1 METVAARVGDSRIL
15 VETSDVPVPEDFGGG
30 SRFGT
35 EKTGV
40 ADDLRDAYGQLKDLL
55 RHLADDLGGD
65 LAAHKPNWPSEV
77 VLQFGLSF
85 STSGNVWVLK
95 ASGEMTCTVSM
106 TWSRDA
112 AGE

>member
-1 METVAARVGDSRIL
+1 MGTVAARVGTSRIL
-15 VETSDVPVPEDFGGG
+15 VETSDVSVPADLAE
-30 SRFGT
+30 SSHFGT

-40 ADDLRDAYGQLKDLL
+40 ADDARDAYGQLKDLL

-65 LAAHKPNWPSEV
+65 LATAKPNWPSEV
-77 VLQFGLSF
+77 VLRFGLSF

-95 ASGEMTCTVSM
+95 ASGEMSCSVTM
-106 TWSRDA
+106 TWSKDG